1 MTETRTREQIVAELM
16 VEDDRL
22 QYDGKDSE
30 RIADAAKKVTVSFVH
45 LIETA
50 GAFRDEAESKADE
63 DSADRMK
70 QVRQQLA
77 YAYADSLIQL
87 HKFGATFR
95 FSGEAFDRLV
105 EASKGPEEAPCSMAG
120 L

>member
-1 MTETRTREQIVAELM
+1 MVQETREQIVGSLM
-16 VEDDRL
+16 DEQEKL
-22 QYDGKDSE
+22 QYDKGDSR
-30 RIADAAKKVTVSFVH
+30 RIADAAEKVTKSFVN

-50 GAFRDEAESKADE
+50 GAFRDETETPADE

-77 YAYADSLIQL
+77 YAYADSLVQL

-95 FSGEAFDRLV
+95 FSGEAFDRLI
-105 EASKGPEEAPCSMAG
+105 EALQGPEEAPCVMAG